1 MTRQIDHD
9 LDRAELERC
18 DVFSDYAAS
27 EDRAYFEIP
36 DDRWQAMLADWR
48 RRNPDEA
55 AQVDRA
61 LGVAGA
67 GKSDDFW

>member
-1 MTRQIDHD
+1 MPRQIDDD

-36 DDRWQAMLADWR
+36 EDRWQAILVDWR

-55 AQVDRA
+55 ALVDAA
-61 LGVAGA
+61 L
-67 GKSDDFW
+67 KSSDTF